1 MKRSRIVFFVLIAV
15 FFVAV
20 FLVQYNTPRPFIWKP
35 TYLHDDRQ
43 LLRL

>member
-20 FLVQYNTPRPFIWKP
+20 FVVQYNTPRPFV
-35 TYLHDDRQ
+35 
-43 LLRL
+43 